1 MVGVIVATTA
11 PDATQV
17 RKFKLCSAKPTVNDA
32 RNFVMNYFGSQT
44 EVNAHTVIQKT
55 RTSAP
60 LLSRIMNMM
69 KDSNQLCSTMIKQV
83 FLRFHQFL

>member
-55 RTSAP
+55 HTSAP